1 MLKGIKVLNRD
12 FTLKTIIELPRNS
25 EAHGLWYDKKSQKL
39 FVELP
44 GRDSVGICN
53 TDAEKIK
60 KEIFISEKWKRNK
73 KDNHHV
79 NDICVVDNSLYV
91 SMFSF
96 TGNWPL
102 QAYDGGIC
110 EFNWETGEKIG
121 SVVSD
126 IWMPHSLMRI
136 GPNLYLDSMRGQ
148 VIDMNHNIGKFD
160 YLFVEWTHW
169 RLFCDRGI

>member
-1 MLKGIKVLNRD
+1 MVNSIKSTTTKLLSGKGRGLVKTEHGYAWIDMLKGIKVLNRD

-39 FVELP
+39 FVGLP

-53 TDAEKIK
+53 TDAEKIQ

-110 EFNWETGEKIG
+110 EFNWKQVKKLAALCRTFGC
-121 SVVSD
+121 
-126 IWMPHSLMRI
+126 RI
-136 GPNLYLDSMRGQ
+136 A
-148 VIDMNHNIGKFD
+148 
-160 YLFVEWTHW
+160 
-169 RLFCDRGI
+169 